1 MKILFEK
8 RFLKDINALNEKH
21 LKQQVEAVI
30 SEIEKAGQLNLLG
43 NLKKMKGHKSAY
55 RIRIGNYRL
64 GFFYENNTIICVRL
78 LNRKDVYKY
87 FP

>member
-1 MKILFEK
+1 MNVLYDK
-8 RFLKDINALNEKH
+8 RFLKDVEASNDKQ
-21 LKQQVEAVI
+21 LKQKVETII
-30 SEIEKAGQLNLLG
+30 SELEKAEQLTTLR

-64 GFFYENNTIICVRL
+64 GFFFENHTVIFTRL
-78 LNRKDVYKY
+78 LDRKDVYKY